1 MYAKNT
7 QMDTA
12 ISTKIS
18 ELEHSF
24 SELTE
29 NVANLEKDINE
40 LVHTIEMSQY
50 NSFNV
55 DNK

>member
-1 MYAKNT
+1 
-7 QMDTA
+7 MDTA

-18 ELEHSF
+18 ELEHIF
-24 SELTE
+24 GELSE
-29 NVANLEKDINE
+29 NVANLEKDIKE
-40 LVHTIEMSQY
+40 LVHTIETSTY